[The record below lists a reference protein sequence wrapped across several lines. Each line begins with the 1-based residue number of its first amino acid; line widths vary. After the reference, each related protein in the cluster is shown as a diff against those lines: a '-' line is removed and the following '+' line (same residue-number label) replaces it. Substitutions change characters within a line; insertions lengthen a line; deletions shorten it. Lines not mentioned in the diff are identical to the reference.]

1 MRTTDDEPCRWDVTL
16 TRELVGKRYGS
27 KQLALI
33 RPVLRAV
40 NVRLHHAA
48 MHYDHLNT
56 VTARHLD
63 EPLKNGVSP
72 WQLMFTNEG
81 DTGANNLFFITC
93 EAHLFACIQ
102 ALHAAADNMAHV
114 LYYGLGWNLEGKPP
128 RAKVSIK
135 TIRDRLI
142 QLGKSRHELRAIH
155 QPLDALVASKQ
166 FEFLGDA
173 ANHIKHHGGLHAKV
187 SWEPSPDR
195 PYELVLSEFER
206 DDITH
211 PQQVAVTFLEQAHL
225 IMSKAVVHTGCALN
239 EWLNGAACSSAS
251 RTNFPALEV
260 ANAV

>member
-1 MRTTDDEPCRWDVTL
+1 MSTTDGGPYRWDVSL
-16 TRELVGKRYGS
+16 TRELVGKRFGA

-48 MHYDHLNT
+48 MDYSHLNT

-63 EPLKNGVSP
+63 EPLKSGMSP
-72 WQLMFTNEG
+72 WQLMFTDDG

-114 LYYGLGWNLEGKPP
+114 LYYGLGWNLEAKPP
-128 RAKVSIK
+128 RTKVSIK

-142 QLGKSRHELRAIH
+142 QLGKSRHELRPLH
-155 QPLDALVASKQ
+155 QPLDALVGIKQ
-166 FEFLGDA
+166 FKFLEDA
-173 ANHIKHHGGLHAKV
+173 ANHIKHHGGLHARV
-187 SWEPSPDR
+187 NWEPSPDR

-211 PQQVAVTFLEQAHL
+211 PQQGAVAFLEQAHST
-225 IMSKAVVHTGCALN
+225 MSKAVVHTGCALN
-239 EWLNGAACSSAS
+239 DWLVGVHACDPA
-251 RTNFPALEV
+251 RT
-260 ANAV
+260 

>member
-1 MRTTDDEPCRWDVTL
+1 MTTKDGGHSRWDVTL
-16 TRELVGKRYGS
+16 TRELMRQRYGA
-27 KQLALI
+27 KQLELI

-63 EPLKNGVSP
+63 EPLNNGVSP
-72 WQLMFTNEG
+72 WQLMFNDEG

-135 TIRDRLI
+135 TIQDRLL
-142 QLGKSRHELRAIH
+142 QLGKSRQELRPIH
-155 QPLDALVASKQ
+155 QPLDSLVESKQ
-166 FEFLGDA
+166 FEFLENA

-187 SWEPSPDR
+187 NWETSPDR

-206 DDITH
+206 NDVTH
-211 PQQVAVTFLEQAHL
+211 PQQAAVSFLEQAHL

-239 EWLNGAACSSAS
+239 EWLKDELLS
-251 RTNFPALEV
+251 PP
-260 ANAV
+260 